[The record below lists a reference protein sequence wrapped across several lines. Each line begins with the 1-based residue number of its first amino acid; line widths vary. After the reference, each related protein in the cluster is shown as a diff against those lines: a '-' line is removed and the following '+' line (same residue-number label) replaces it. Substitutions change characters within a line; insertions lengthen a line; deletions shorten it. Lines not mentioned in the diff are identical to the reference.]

1 MGCFSLESA
10 LISASVR
17 VFSYYSFLLELS
29 NLTGV
34 RKLLHFLV
42 NFIYQQHFLNF
53 EKVNKNIFTI
63 KMIHRVWK
71 DVEN

>member
-42 NFIYQQHFLNF
+42 NYLPATFSEL
-53 EKVNKNIFTI
+53 
-63 KMIHRVWK
+63 
-71 DVEN
+71 